1 MKSKDD
7 TIAELRELIDKLL
20 AEVADLKLQLAKS
33 KKDSSNSS
41 KSPSSDITEAGKGK
55 KNKKK
60 PGRPRKRKA
69 GGQPGHER
77 KLREAL
83 PPERVDEII
92 EYEID
97 DSEVARLQLTPTDQF
112 ETIQHIEL
120 PDSPVVVTEHRFR
133 LYETIE
139 GDIYYPYAPEVHGQ
153 PIFGPRLLASI
164 GWMKSRAHSSY
175 STIQQYFEDVLN
187 VPVSRGYLSKL
198 CTGVVSDSLSA
209 SYDEADQSDICV

>member
-1 MKSKDD
+1 M
-7 TIAELRELIDKLL
+7 
-20 AEVADLKLQLAKS
+20 
-33 KKDSSNSS
+33 
-41 KSPSSDITEAGKGK
+41 
-55 KNKKK
+55 
-60 PGRPRKRKA
+60 
-69 GGQPGHER
+69 
-77 KLREAL
+77 

-153 PIFGPRLLASI
+153 PIFGPRLLASTQGTRSQAGQRYNERMWTAI
-164 GWMKSRAHSSY
+164 ATCKKQNQNFFDFLLESIKAKIEGNQAP
-175 STIQQYFEDVLN
+175 TFF
-187 VPVSRGYLSKL
+187 
-198 CTGVVSDSLSA
+198 A
-209 SYDEADQSDICV
+209 